1 MHRALLRAR
10 QSLSYLT
17 SINDIEEGSCN
28 SRLRTRLCS
37 YFVLH
42 EKIFV
47 SLKDAT
53 VTLEVK
59 YTPPRGKDKIHIHKA
74 IEEESDADS
83 DVDKDEQDY
92 DEVDAAEEIGAR
104 KSRRWH
110 YPKSKRRRVSRK
122 WSTKTKDFQVIAKT
136 W

>member
-1 MHRALLRAR
+1 M
-10 QSLSYLT
+10 
-17 SINDIEEGSCN
+17 
-28 SRLRTRLCS
+28 
-37 YFVLH
+37 
-42 EKIFV
+42 
-47 SLKDAT
+47 
-53 VTLEVK
+53 TLEVK
-59 YTPPRGKDKIHIHKA
+59 YTPPRGKDKIQIHKA

-104 KSRRWH
+104 KSRQWH

-136 W
+136 WQFATLENIIIIFLSPQAR

>member
-1 MHRALLRAR
+1 MHRAFLRAR
-10 QSLSYLT
+10 QSLSCLN
-17 SINDIEEGSCN
+17 SINDIGEESCN
-28 SRLRTRLCS
+28 WRLRKHLCS
-37 YFVLH
+37 CFVLQ
-42 EKIFV
+42 EEIFV
-47 SLKDAT
+47 SSKDAT

-59 YTPPRGKDKIHIHKA
+59 YTPPRGKGKRDIHKA

-92 DEVDAAEEIGAR
+92 DEVDAAEEIGTR

-110 YPKSKRRRVSRK
+110 YPKLKRRRVSRK
-122 WSTKTKDFQVIAKT
+122 WSNKTKDFQVIAKT

>member
-1 MHRALLRAR
+1 M
-10 QSLSYLT
+10 
-17 SINDIEEGSCN
+17 
-28 SRLRTRLCS
+28 RLRKRLFSC
-37 YFVLH
+37 FVLQ

-47 SLKDAT
+47 SSKDAT

-59 YTPPRGKDKIHIHKA
+59 YTPPRGKGKRDSHIA
-74 IEEESDADS
+74 IEEESDVDS

-110 YPKSKRRRVSRK
+110 YPKLKRRRVCRK
-122 WSTKTKDFQVIAKT
+122 WSSKTKNFQVIAKT